1 MSMNELSLLH
11 GQIDRLISDLVDLDM
26 KLAKATGNVSV
37 GFSAIKDIKMN
48 LANNARKAV
57 FSPKVTTRDRMIH
70 NSVVTCGHSIKATAK
85 EYGVSQS
92 TVRRAMDRVTEM
104 DCKLSREF

>member
-37 GFSAIKDIKMN
+37 GFAAIKEMKMN

-70 NSVVTCGHSIKATAK
+70 NSVVSCGKSIKATAK
-85 EYGVSQS
+85 EYGVSTT
-92 TVRRAMDRVTEM
+92 TVRRALDRVTEM
-104 DCKLSREF
+104 DCTLAREF